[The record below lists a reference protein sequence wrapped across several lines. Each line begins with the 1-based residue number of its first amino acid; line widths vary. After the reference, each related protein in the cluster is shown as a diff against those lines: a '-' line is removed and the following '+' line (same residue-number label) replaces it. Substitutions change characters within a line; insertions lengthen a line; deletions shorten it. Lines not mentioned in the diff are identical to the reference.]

1 MRRREFSVFLVRGEK
16 IFFFG
21 ASGFIDVGRRGCAR
35 AVLPFMDIL
44 RVVVRRRTKEKAQRV
59 IFTSLE

>member
-1 MRRREFSVFLVRGEK
+1 MRRREFSVFFCVRGEN
-16 IFFFG
+16 IFFG
-21 ASGFIDVGRRGCAR
+21 ASGFIDVERRGCAR
-35 AVLPFMDIL
+35 TLLPFMDIL